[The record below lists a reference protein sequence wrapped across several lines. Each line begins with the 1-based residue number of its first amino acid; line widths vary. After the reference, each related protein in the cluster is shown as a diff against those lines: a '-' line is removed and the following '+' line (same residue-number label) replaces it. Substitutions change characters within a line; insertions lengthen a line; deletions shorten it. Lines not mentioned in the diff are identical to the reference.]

1 MAGGVRIPSSGE
13 YFGAI
18 EFDDPRDLRARQ
30 TFDGLV
36 VAFPMKVE
44 VERPEKLA
52 GLPMLT
58 GVRATISAFSKEIG
72 VAHDPNESYPA
83 GEHDGV
89 LELPIP
95 TSVVRRIETQR
106 DGYAFELNLRVRAL
120 LQVLRMVELA
130 PDPLKQEQEPQERVA
145 KRVVGEPIRVSGDVR
160 LTVDPQ
166 VWATML
172 NATGLGENV
181 FVEIPLPPRPAPEW
195 QDVWKALRTAR
206 EALNRGGANAW
217 KSVVTESRLALE
229 KWAELEQPDQGPGWQ
244 APSRPDK
251 EARTKQQRRD
261 NLRWHLLQCAHEA
274 AHSHADE
281 WTRDDAVLILSTLAS
296 LLATR
301 KP

>member
-18 EFDDPRDLRARQ
+18 EFDDPRELRARQ

-44 VERPEKLA
+44 VEKPERVA

-89 LELPIP
+89 LEVPIP

-106 DGYAFELNLRVRAL
+106 DGNAFELNLRVRAL

-130 PDPLKQEQEPQERVA
+130 PDPLKHEQDPQERVA
-145 KRVVGEPIRVSGDVR
+145 KRVIGEPIRVSGDVR
-160 LTVDPQ
+160 LTVEPQ

-206 EALNRGGANAW
+206 EALNRGGATAW
-217 KSVVTESRLALE
+217 KTVVSECRVALE
-229 KWAELEQPDQGPGWQ
+229 RWQDIDAVDHGEGGLTASRDQREGR
-244 APSRPDK
+244 SR
-251 EARTKQQRRD
+251 RQRHD
-261 NLRWHLLQCAHEA
+261 ALRWHAHQL
-274 AHSHADE
+274 AHYFQHNHAE
-281 WTRDDAVLILSTLAS
+281 ECTRDDAVLVLSTLAG

-301 KP
+301 QL